1 MTLMVTKERVKKRRQ
16 VPQDND
22 HNDNNDEDEV
32 NGSDGKS
39 CLSLQ

>member
-1 MTLMVTKERVKKRRQ
+1 MTLIVTKKRVKKRQQ
-16 VPQDND
+16 VPHDND
-22 HNDNNDEDEV
+22 YNDNNDEDEV